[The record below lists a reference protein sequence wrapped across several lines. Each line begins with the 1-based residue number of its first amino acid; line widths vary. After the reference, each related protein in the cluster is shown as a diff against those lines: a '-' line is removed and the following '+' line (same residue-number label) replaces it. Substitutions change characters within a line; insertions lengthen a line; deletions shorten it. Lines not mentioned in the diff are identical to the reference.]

1 MTRVAWFVIAAALL
15 SPLVAR
21 ADQPLRTPLVGEHQ
35 QDWSLL
41 DPEIV
46 RDVAF
51 PPPGATPEP
60 VNHAP
65 VSNIIYLNRCTAGTR
80 RPSPGGGCSTTGGC
94 TITKTDYPRSSA
106 TGNQTW
112 IIGDQATPPG
122 TQFHISEFAFS
133 QAVWDEVVQCV
144 KDVYA
149 PYNVQ
154 IVTEDPT
161 PALHHEALVA
171 GTSTDYGIPAN
182 EALGKAEL
190 GAGFCSPKDNAIS
203 LNIANDHTPGSGMT
217 VAKNICWT
225 IAQETAHSWGL
236 AAACAAAPSRTPTA
250 RCWRCSA
257 PAPGRSSPRR
267 SASTSPPPGRSSRAA
282 TRSSRRCSPAAA

>member
-65 VSNIIYLNRCTAGTR
+65 VSNIIYLNRC
-80 RPSPGGGCSTTGGC
+80 TGGC

-161 PALHHEALVA
+161 PALHHEALVGDA
-171 GTSTDYGIPAN
+171 SLHVGQGLLGQHAQIEVAPREGQLPRLEACLLYTSP
-182 EALGKAEL
+182 
-190 GAGFCSPKDNAIS
+190 
-203 LNIANDHTPGSGMT
+203 
-217 VAKNICWT
+217 
-225 IAQETAHSWGL
+225 
-236 AAACAAAPSRTPTA
+236 
-250 RCWRCSA
+250 
-257 PAPGRSSPRR
+257 SPRD
-267 SASTSPPPGRSSRAA
+267 
-282 TRSSRRCSPAAA
+282 